1 MYICISP
8 KIKKMTNEITPTPSL
23 MDVKQVAKLLNV
35 STKIIYKMIAQN
47 TIPYLTVNKKYL
59 FSLNTILKW
68 IEEKSIQP
76 TN

>member
-1 MYICISP
+1 
-8 KIKKMTNEITPTPSL
+8 MTNEITPTPSL